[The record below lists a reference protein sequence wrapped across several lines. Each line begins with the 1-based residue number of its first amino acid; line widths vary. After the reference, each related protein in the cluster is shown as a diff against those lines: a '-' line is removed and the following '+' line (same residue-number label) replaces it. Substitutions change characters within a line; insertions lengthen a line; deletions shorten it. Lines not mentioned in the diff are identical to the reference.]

1 MKEIKKGK
9 ITMTII
15 IGIMCFILVYVMFMQ
30 FKVVNETDITS
41 LTTKRESELRDELAT
56 WESRYEDTANQ
67 LEQAKTNLDEYKNKI
82 DDTQASSE
90 LIDKELQQ
98 ADLYLGKT
106 DVEGA
111 GIIINLSDGS
121 SNIIAEDL
129 INLMNELKTA
139 EAEAISVNGQRV
151 TNLTEFADV
160 DSYIVVNGTRLSSP
174 YTIQVIGNQKYLESG
189 ITAKGGFS
197 DDMTSNGKNISITEN
212 NDIKILKYDGDF
224 EIDDEITID

>member
-9 ITMTII
+9 ITMTVI

-30 FKVVNETDITS
+30 FKVVSETDITS
-41 LTTKRESELRDELAT
+41 LTTKRESELREELST
-56 WESRYEDTANQ
+56 WQSRYEDIANQ
-67 LEQAKTNLDEYKNKI
+67 LEQARTNLEEYKNKI

-90 LIDKELQQ
+90 LLDKELQQ
-98 ADLYLGKT
+98 AELYLGKT

-121 SNIIAEDL
+121 SSIIAEDL
-129 INLMNELKTA
+129 ISLMNELKTA

-197 DDMTSNGKNISITEN
+197 DDMTSNEKNISITED

-224 EIDDEITID
+224 EIDDGITID